1 MRRAVLFI
9 ALLLLIGAS
18 FTPTSA
24 ARPSTQRADGLDTPL
39 TALNACGPGDG
50 SELHFTIAATGDTF
64 PHENIQQVAE
74 ANGYDYL
81 FDYVR
86 PYLQAAD
93 LGYTNFDGAMLAS
106 SPRSGY
112 PNFNFN
118 PALAPALKNAGI
130 DVVSTAN
137 NHILD
142 RGPEGLDATMQVLD
156 QTSIAYHGT
165 VPSTFGEQARPPF
178 LTIPLSRDGI
188 TVTLGFISAT
198 WGTNGI
204 PDPYNQVNLLYQS
217 NAYGEQGGVR
227 QSILDAIA
235 QAAAATDIVLVA
247 AHWGFEYEF
256 YPHSSQIEAAQ
267 AMAAAGADII
277 LGAQP
282 HTLQPVDV
290 LDNGGRKTLVAYSLA
305 NFIASQGAFQATAF
319 SATAVIL
326 YVGIAR
332 SADGSVRVTGFRYL
346 PTLHIDNDTRPAPIV
361 AQTPDAVIDHVRTI
375 LRDPSGVQQLPA
387 APPSGRIEVCPTLQF
402 PEVPENGVPG
412 DFAQHY
418 RTLGGLSARPPSDA
432 LRVLGYPIAPVTRE
446 LAGDCQTELSVLLTE
461 RQRLEW
467 HAAEAWPYRIQGS
480 QLGVA
485 VFEQKYGP
493 GQMDR
498 RNSLDGDAFADPRF
512 QRFYEAMGG
521 LGVFG
526 YPISRMLIETDA
538 ADVQRQV
545 QYFERARFE
554 LDEAAAEGEQVKLGL
569 LGREYDGIAAQCG
582 LFSQTTASVNTNN
595 SSVPALNSGFALQ
608 GDGAGFNWTP
618 WLLIMGIAVLVL
630 GGLAYLAYRR
640 EQARR
645 EFYRQRTY
653 QRRAS
658 LRRNTMQSKQPVVA
672 EAAPFPQQSPL
683 DDDLLSDLLQMDEYN
698 RPERE

>member
-1 MRRAVLFI
+1 M
-9 ALLLLIGAS
+9 
-18 FTPTSA
+18 SA
-24 ARPSTQRADGLDTPL
+24 AEARPPSQRADGLDTPL
-39 TALNACGPGDG
+39 LQANACGVGAD
-50 SELHFTIAATGDTF
+50 EIHFTIAATGDTF
-64 PHENIQQVAE
+64 PHENIQRVAE

-93 LGYTNFDGAMLAS
+93 LAYTNFDGAMLAS
-106 SPRSGY
+106 SPSSGY

-142 RGPEGLDATMQVLD
+142 RGPEGLDATIRVLD
-156 QTSIAYHGT
+156 EAGIAYHGT
-165 VPSTFGEQARPPF
+165 VPSSFGAQPRPPF
-178 LTIPLSRDGI
+178 LTIPLVRDGI
-188 TVTLGFISAT
+188 TVTIGFISAT

-227 QSILDAIA
+227 PSVLDAIA
-235 QAAAATDIVLVA
+235 QAAAATDVVLVA

-256 YPHSSQIEAAQ
+256 YPRSSQIEAAQ

-282 HTLQPVDV
+282 HTLQPVDFI
-290 LDNGGRKTLVAYSLA
+290 DSGGRKTLVAYSLA

-319 SATAVIL
+319 SATSVIF

-332 SADGSVRVTGFRYL
+332 SADGNVRVTGYRYL

-361 AQTPDAVIDHVRTI
+361 AQTPDTVITHVRTI
-375 LRDPSGVQQLPA
+375 LRDPSGILQVPA
-387 APPSGRIEVCPTLQF
+387 APPPADERIEVCPSLQF
-402 PEVPENGVPG
+402 AEAPQYGVPG

-418 RTLGGLSARPPSDA
+418 RTLGGLSDRPPTDA
-432 LRVLGYPIAPVTRE
+432 LRVLGYPLGPVTRE

-467 HAAEAWPYRIQGS
+467 HAAEAWPYRVQGS

-498 RNSLDGDAFADPRF
+498 RTSLDGDAFADPRF

-521 LGVFG
+521 LSMFG
-526 YPISRMLIETDA
+526 FPISRLLIETDDA
-538 ADVQRQV
+538 GVQRPV

-554 LDEAAAEGEQVKLGL
+554 LDEAAEAGAQVKLGL
-569 LGREYDGIAAQCG
+569 LGREYKGIANQCG
-582 LFSQTTASVNTNN
+582 LLETAASTSFDRVGSTATLG
-595 SSVPALNSGFALQ
+595 SMPTLQ
-608 GDGAGFNWTP
+608 GDTAGFNWTP
-618 WLLIMGIAVLVL
+618 WLLILLVTVLVL
-630 GGLAYLAYRR
+630 GGLTYLAYRR
-640 EQARR
+640 EQSRR
-645 EFYRQRTY
+645 EFYRKRAY
-653 QRRAS
+653 QRRAT
-658 LRRNTMQSKQPVVA
+658 LRRNTAQSKQPPSVEVTPA
-672 EAAPFPQQSPL
+672 RQANPK
-683 DDDLLSDLLQMDEYN
+683 DDDLLSDLLQMDDLN
-698 RPERE
+698 RRERE

>member
-1 MRRAVLFI
+1 MRRRALLL
-9 ALLLLIGAS
+9 ALLLLALTS
-18 FTPTSA
+18 FAPSVA
-24 ARPSTQRADGLDTPL
+24 AQGADGLDTPL
-39 TALNACGPGDG
+39 TQANSCGPGRDDDV
-50 SELHFTIAATGDTF
+50 HFTIAATGDTF
-64 PHENIQQVAE
+64 PHENIQNVAE

-93 LGYTNFDGAMLAS
+93 LGYTNFDGAMLAG

-142 RGPEGLDATMQVLD
+142 RGPEGLDATMRVLD
-156 QTSIAYHGT
+156 EAGIAYHGT
-165 VPSTFGEQARPPF
+165 VPSSFGEQPRPPF
-178 LTIPLSRDGI
+178 LTIPLTRDDI

-227 QSILDAIA
+227 QSILDAIS
-235 QAAAATDIVLVA
+235 QAAAATDVVLVA

-256 YPHSSQIEAAQ
+256 YPHSSQVEAAQ

-282 HTLQPVDV
+282 HTLQPVDII
-290 LDNGGRKTLVAYSLA
+290 DNDGRKTLVAYSLA

-319 SATAVIL
+319 SATSAIF
-326 YVGIAR
+326 YVGIVR
-332 SADGSVRVTGFRYL
+332 SADGSVRVTGHRYL

-361 AQTPDAVIDHVRTI
+361 AQTPDNVLNHVRTI
-375 LRDPSGVQQLPA
+375 LRDPSGLHQVPTAVPA
-387 APPSGRIEVCPTLQF
+387 SGRIEVCPTLEF
-402 PEVPENGVPG
+402 PEAAEYAVPG

-418 RTLGGLSARPPSDA
+418 RTLGGLDARAPSDA
-432 LRVLGYPIAPVTRE
+432 LRVLGYPLGPVMRE

-467 HAAEAWPYRIQGS
+467 HAAEAWPYRVQGS

-498 RNSLDGDAFADPRF
+498 RSSLDGDAFADPRF
-512 QRFYEAMGG
+512 QRFHTAMGG
-521 LGVFG
+521 LSVFG
-526 YPISRMLIETDA
+526 YPISRMLIETDN
-538 ADVQRQV
+538 DGVQRQV

-554 LDEAAAEGEQVKLGL
+554 LDEAASEGEQVKLGL
-569 LGREYDGIAAQCG
+569 LGREYRGIAAQCG
-582 LFSQTTASVNTNN
+582 VLNQTAAGVAVNNG
-595 SSVPALNSGFALQ
+595 SGVAMINSGTALQ
-608 GDGAGFNWTP
+608 SDTSGFNWTP
-618 WLLIMGIAVLVL
+618 WLLILLVTVLVL
-630 GGLAYLAYRR
+630 GGLSYLAYHR
-640 EQARR
+640 EQTRR
-645 EFYRQRTY
+645 EFYRQRAY
-653 QRRAS
+653 QRRAT
-658 LRRNTMQSKQPVVA
+658 LRRNTAHSRQAPAETATGPSAQP
-672 EAAPFPQQSPL
+672 APM
-683 DDDLLSDLLQMDEYN
+683 DDDLLADLLQMDELD
-698 RPERE
+698 PSKRE